1 MSNLVRMSR
10 EKSTFEL
17 FDINPEAPLEP
28 AVRAFRL
35 ALVLGQRM
43 RHLMDERLRV
53 DGLTTQQAVLV
64 TAAAMM
70 GGPSLTRVAGCLGT
84 THQNAAQLVAAL
96 DRKGFLRVEP
106 DPADRRR
113 KRLVTTEANDE
124 YWRGRDTDDSA
135 AVAEW
140 FSGLDAEELETFV
153 RLSVKVLAGLPSA
166 NKDA

>member
-1 MSNLVRMSR
+1 MSPD
-10 EKSTFEL
+10 KSATEL
-17 FDINPEAPLEP
+17 FAVDPQAPLHP

-35 ALVLGQRM
+35 ALLVGQRM

-53 DGLTTQQAVLV
+53 DGLTTQQAALV

-70 GGPSLTRVAGCLGT
+70 EGPSLTRVAGCLGT
-84 THQNAAQLVAAL
+84 THQNAAQLVSAL
-96 DRKGFLRVEP
+96 ERKGFLRIEP

-140 FSGLDAEELETFV
+140 FSGLDPEELDTFV
-153 RLSVKVLAGLPSA
+153 RLSVKVLAGLPSSHK
-166 NKDA
+166 NG